1 MENKHRTTKF
11 AKEKEM
17 KTETKYRQDV
27 KQIGQ
32 KLFYFNSNLGQN
44 FNDDWPP
51 STPQK

>member
-1 MENKHRTTKF
+1 
-11 AKEKEM
+11 M
-17 KTETKYRQDV
+17 KTKTKYRQDV

-51 STPQK
+51 QKRTQTHFRTKWNP